1 MFTAGCDSVLTSPG
15 GRLSKQTAVIRVIIR
30 TVDGIAL
37 FAASGTTDTRE
48 RVSGRTNVRQTT
60 NACYIAKK
68 NRFTLYVSSS
78 PFFRDIMYS
87 VYSD

>member
-37 FAASGTTDTRE
+37 FAARTTDTRE
-48 RVSGRTNVRQTT
+48 SLGLNQRTSNHQRL
-60 NACYIAKK
+60 
-68 NRFTLYVSSS
+68 LYC
-78 PFFRDIMYS
+78 
-87 VYSD
+87 